1 MKNKK
6 LWITASIICIVLG
19 AVLAVAG
26 RLMGGHAGF
35 YIDQN
40 GVHAAGHTNIPEPV
54 QDSMTLDEFDSI
66 EIQADYADVELILSD
81 EYSVEYRLMGTH
93 GKPVC
98 EVRNGR
104 FIFQETRRSPSFNMG
119 FFTGSF
125 GSISDNTQYFV
136 KVKIPKKSELAEA
149 VFDVESGNLAIPAL
163 QADTL
168 KIENDY
174 GDVRIDRYKGSSLH
188 VLLESGTL
196 SLGTVEAGQTDLANE
211 YGISEI
217 SQASGKRLDI
227 RMESCDLK
235 AGRLDYSNT
244 EISNDYGNINIEE
257 ASGEGLTA
265 RMESCDCNIDQ
276 MDFSDAEITA
286 SYGNIILGLP
296 GETEDYGLNLKT
308 EYGDICVG
316 NQKTGDSGS
325 GDEVLFTTTGDSRK
339 NVTVSCENG
348 DIQIRSAR

>member
-1 MKNKK
+1 
-6 LWITASIICIVLG
+6 
-19 AVLAVAG
+19 
-26 RLMGGHAGF
+26 
-35 YIDQN
+35 
-40 GVHAAGHTNIPEPV
+40 
-54 QDSMTLDEFDSI
+54 
-66 EIQADYADVELILSD
+66 
-81 EYSVEYRLMGTH
+81 
-93 GKPVC
+93 
-98 EVRNGR
+98 
-104 FIFQETRRSPSFNMG
+104 
-119 FFTGSF
+119 
-125 GSISDNTQYFV
+125 
-136 KVKIPKKSELAEA
+136 
-149 VFDVESGNLAIPAL
+149 
-163 QADTL
+163 
-168 KIENDY
+168 
-174 GDVRIDRYKGSSLH
+174 
-188 VLLESGTL
+188 
-196 SLGTVEAGQTDLANE
+196 
-211 YGISEI
+211 
-217 SQASGKRLDI
+217 
-227 RMESCDLK
+227 MESCDLK